1 MNIKTS
7 IAILCILYT
16 VGVAGI
22 IFPETRSIILQLTP
36 INLVL
41 TFIFLAGY
49 HKKYTLATILG
60 FVAILACGFF
70 IEVAGIKTQHI
81 FGAYHYGKTLGPAY
95 WSVPFAM
102 GLNWFILIY
111 ATRVAASKVSKNAVV
126 ISLLSAAIMVGLDW
140 IMEPVAGFMDM
151 WQWVNNTVPLQNYIA
166 WFAFSFFI
174 QLLYQNIEKKFQ
186 NKIAIPVLIIQI
198 VFFGLLRL
206 YMWAGVS
213 F

>member
-1 MNIKTS
+1 MKIKTS

-16 VGVAGI
+16 VGIAGI
-22 IFPETRSIILQLTP
+22 IFPETRNFVLQLTP
-36 INLVL
+36 INLAL
-41 TFIFLAGY
+41 TFVFLAAY

-60 FVAILACGFF
+60 FAAIMACGFF
-70 IEVAGIKTQHI
+70 IEVAGIKTQQI
-81 FGAYHYGKTLGPAY
+81 FGAYHYGKTLGPGY

-102 GLNWFILIY
+102 GINWFILIY
-111 ATRVAASKVSKNAVV
+111 TTRAAIEKISKNVLV

-140 IMEPVAGFMDM
+140 IIEPVAGFMDM
-151 WQWVNNTVPLQNYIA
+151 WQWKNNVAPIQNYLV
-166 WFAFSFFI
+166 WFTAAFFI

-206 YMWAGVS
+206 YMVFGA
-213 F
+213 

>member
-1 MNIKTS
+1 
-7 IAILCILYT
+7 
-16 VGVAGI
+16 
-22 IFPETRSIILQLTP
+22 
-36 INLVL
+36 
-41 TFIFLAGY
+41 
-49 HKKYTLATILG
+49 
-60 FVAILACGFF
+60 
-70 IEVAGIKTQHI
+70 
-81 FGAYHYGKTLGPAY
+81 
-95 WSVPFAM
+95 
-102 GLNWFILIY
+102 
-111 ATRVAASKVSKNAVV
+111 
-126 ISLLSAAIMVGLDW
+126 
-140 IMEPVAGFMDM
+140 MDM